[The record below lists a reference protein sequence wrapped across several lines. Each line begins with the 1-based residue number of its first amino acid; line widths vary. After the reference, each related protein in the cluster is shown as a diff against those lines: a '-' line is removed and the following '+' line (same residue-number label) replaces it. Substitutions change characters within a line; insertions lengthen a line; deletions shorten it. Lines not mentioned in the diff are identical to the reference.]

1 MSLIKE
7 ISFITPKDN
16 SISNNWLVT
25 ISLNLKDQSILKRER
40 DDLLFQSHKRN
51 IMLRPLWKPLH
62 KLKMYK
68 NCPKSTLFSAEEFEF
83 KIINLPSS
91 PQLTK

>member
-1 MSLIKE
+1 MRHIEE
-7 ISFITPKDN
+7 ISFITSKDN

-25 ISLNLKDQSILKRER
+25 ISLNFNDQLVLKRER

-68 NCPKSTLFSAEEFEF
+68 NCPKSSLLLAEEFEF